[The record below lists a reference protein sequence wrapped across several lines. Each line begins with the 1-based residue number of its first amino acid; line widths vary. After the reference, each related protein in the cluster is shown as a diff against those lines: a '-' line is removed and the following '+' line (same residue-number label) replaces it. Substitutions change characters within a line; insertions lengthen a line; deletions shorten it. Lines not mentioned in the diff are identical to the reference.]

1 MVTTIII
8 SIILLCID
16 QISKLLV
23 VNLLTKTDSITIIK
37 NFFYLT
43 YINNDGAAFSIL
55 VGKRIF
61 LILIAV
67 SVIVMLI
74 RYIKKNNIQNKL
86 ELVSISLIIGGSLG
100 NLMDR
105 VIRGYVIDFLDFK
118 IFNYNFPIFNLADTF
133 IVIGVFLLLLKEIRK
148 EKHMGFNYQKELIKW
163 NQWKKQE
170 EELLKALNVDD
181 NIIKQLYDYDWEMF
195 KTERRIR
202 GRQDTTI
209 NTVLNNIPYYDK
221 KEINTIDDLLSE
233 IENEALFNYLST
245 IDKETLT
252 IILLKI
258 FGYSTHEISEIL
270 SLSHSSI
277 YKKIHRLRKKLKK
290 F

>member
-1 MVTTIII
+1 MIIIIII

-23 VNLLTKTDSITIIK
+23 VNLLTKTNSITIIK

-67 SVIVMLI
+67 LVIVMLI

-105 VIRGYVIDFLDFK
+105 VVRGYVIDFLDFK
-118 IFNYNFPIFNLADTF
+118 LFNYNFPIFNLADTF

-148 EKHMGFNYQKELIKW
+148 E
-163 NQWKKQE
+163 
-170 EELLKALNVDD
+170 
-181 NIIKQLYDYDWEMF
+181 
-195 KTERRIR
+195 
-202 GRQDTTI
+202 
-209 NTVLNNIPYYDK
+209 NNLDSRNK
-221 KEINTIDDLLSE
+221 
-233 IENEALFNYLST
+233 
-245 IDKETLT
+245 
-252 IILLKI
+252 
-258 FGYSTHEISEIL
+258 
-270 SLSHSSI
+270 
-277 YKKIHRLRKKLKK
+277 
-290 F
+290 

>member
-67 SVIVMLI
+67 LVTVMLI

-105 VIRGYVIDFLDFK
+105 VVRGYVIDFLDFK
-118 IFNYNFPIFNLADTF
+118 IFNYNFPIFNLADVCITLG
-133 IVIGVFLLLLKEIRK
+133 VILLSI
-148 EKHMGFNYQKELIKW
+148 HY
-163 NQWKKQE
+163 
-170 EELLKALNVDD
+170 
-181 NIIKQLYDYDWEMF
+181 F
-195 KTERRIR
+195 KT
-202 GRQDTTI
+202 D
-209 NTVLNNIPYYDK
+209 
-221 KEINTIDDLLSE
+221 
-233 IENEALFNYLST
+233 
-245 IDKETLT
+245 
-252 IILLKI
+252 
-258 FGYSTHEISEIL
+258 
-270 SLSHSSI
+270 
-277 YKKIHRLRKKLKK
+277 YKKA
-290 F
+290 

>member
-1 MVTTIII
+1 MIRVRGKSNMTTIIII

-105 VIRGYVIDFLDFK
+105 VVRGYVIDFLDFK

-133 IVIGVFLLLLKEIRK
+133 IVIGVILLLLKEIRK
-148 EKHMGFNYQKELIKW
+148 E
-163 NQWKKQE
+163 
-170 EELLKALNVDD
+170 
-181 NIIKQLYDYDWEMF
+181 
-195 KTERRIR
+195 
-202 GRQDTTI
+202 
-209 NTVLNNIPYYDK
+209 NNLDSRNK
-221 KEINTIDDLLSE
+221 
-233 IENEALFNYLST
+233 
-245 IDKETLT
+245 
-252 IILLKI
+252 
-258 FGYSTHEISEIL
+258 
-270 SLSHSSI
+270 
-277 YKKIHRLRKKLKK
+277 
-290 F
+290 

>member
-37 NFFYLT
+37 KFFYLT

-67 SVIVMLI
+67 LVIVMLI

-148 EKHMGFNYQKELIKW
+148 E
-163 NQWKKQE
+163 
-170 EELLKALNVDD
+170 
-181 NIIKQLYDYDWEMF
+181 
-195 KTERRIR
+195 
-202 GRQDTTI
+202 
-209 NTVLNNIPYYDK
+209 NNLDSRNK
-221 KEINTIDDLLSE
+221 
-233 IENEALFNYLST
+233 
-245 IDKETLT
+245 
-252 IILLKI
+252 
-258 FGYSTHEISEIL
+258 
-270 SLSHSSI
+270 
-277 YKKIHRLRKKLKK
+277 
-290 F
+290 

>member
-67 SVIVMLI
+67 LVIVMLI

-133 IVIGVFLLLLKEIRK
+133 IVIGVFLLLLLKEIRK
-148 EKHMGFNYQKELIKW
+148 E
-163 NQWKKQE
+163 
-170 EELLKALNVDD
+170 
-181 NIIKQLYDYDWEMF
+181 
-195 KTERRIR
+195 
-202 GRQDTTI
+202 
-209 NTVLNNIPYYDK
+209 NNLDSRNK
-221 KEINTIDDLLSE
+221 
-233 IENEALFNYLST
+233 
-245 IDKETLT
+245 
-252 IILLKI
+252 
-258 FGYSTHEISEIL
+258 
-270 SLSHSSI
+270 
-277 YKKIHRLRKKLKK
+277 
-290 F
+290 

>member
-8 SIILLCID
+8 SIIILCID

-67 SVIVMLI
+67 LVIVMLI

-105 VIRGYVIDFLDFK
+105 VVRGYVIDFLDFK

-148 EKHMGFNYQKELIKW
+148 E
-163 NQWKKQE
+163 
-170 EELLKALNVDD
+170 
-181 NIIKQLYDYDWEMF
+181 
-195 KTERRIR
+195 
-202 GRQDTTI
+202 
-209 NTVLNNIPYYDK
+209 NNLDSRNK
-221 KEINTIDDLLSE
+221 
-233 IENEALFNYLST
+233 
-245 IDKETLT
+245 
-252 IILLKI
+252 
-258 FGYSTHEISEIL
+258 
-270 SLSHSSI
+270 
-277 YKKIHRLRKKLKK
+277 
-290 F
+290 

>member
-67 SVIVMLI
+67 LVIVMLI

-133 IVIGVFLLLLKEIRK
+133 IVIGVFLLLLKE
-148 EKHMGFNYQKELIKW
+148 
-163 NQWKKQE
+163 
-170 EELLKALNVDD
+170 
-181 NIIKQLYDYDWEMF
+181 
-195 KTERRIR
+195 
-202 GRQDTTI
+202 
-209 NTVLNNIPYYDK
+209 
-221 KEINTIDDLLSE
+221 
-233 IENEALFNYLST
+233 
-245 IDKETLT
+245 
-252 IILLKI
+252 
-258 FGYSTHEISEIL
+258 
-270 SLSHSSI
+270 
-277 YKKIHRLRKKLKK
+277 LRK
-290 F
+290 

>member
-67 SVIVMLI
+67 LVIVMLI
-74 RYIKKNNIQNKL
+74 RYIKKNNIQNKS

-105 VIRGYVIDFLDFK
+105 VVRGYVIDFLDFK

-148 EKHMGFNYQKELIKW
+148 E
-163 NQWKKQE
+163 
-170 EELLKALNVDD
+170 
-181 NIIKQLYDYDWEMF
+181 
-195 KTERRIR
+195 
-202 GRQDTTI
+202 
-209 NTVLNNIPYYDK
+209 NNLDSRNK
-221 KEINTIDDLLSE
+221 
-233 IENEALFNYLST
+233 
-245 IDKETLT
+245 
-252 IILLKI
+252 
-258 FGYSTHEISEIL
+258 
-270 SLSHSSI
+270 
-277 YKKIHRLRKKLKK
+277 
-290 F
+290 

>member
-67 SVIVMLI
+67 LVIVMLI
-74 RYIKKNNIQNKL
+74 RYIQKNNIQNKL

-105 VIRGYVIDFLDFK
+105 VVRGYVIDFLDFK

-148 EKHMGFNYQKELIKW
+148 E
-163 NQWKKQE
+163 
-170 EELLKALNVDD
+170 
-181 NIIKQLYDYDWEMF
+181 
-195 KTERRIR
+195 
-202 GRQDTTI
+202 
-209 NTVLNNIPYYDK
+209 NNLDSRNK
-221 KEINTIDDLLSE
+221 
-233 IENEALFNYLST
+233 
-245 IDKETLT
+245 
-252 IILLKI
+252 
-258 FGYSTHEISEIL
+258 
-270 SLSHSSI
+270 
-277 YKKIHRLRKKLKK
+277 
-290 F
+290 

>member
-55 VGKRIF
+55 VGKKIF

-67 SVIVMLI
+67 LVIVMLI

-86 ELVSISLIIGGSLG
+86 EVVSISLIIGGSLG

-105 VIRGYVIDFLDFK
+105 VVRGYVIDFLDFK

-133 IVIGVFLLLLKEIRK
+133 IVIGVILLLLKEIRK
-148 EKHMGFNYQKELIKW
+148 E
-163 NQWKKQE
+163 
-170 EELLKALNVDD
+170 
-181 NIIKQLYDYDWEMF
+181 
-195 KTERRIR
+195 
-202 GRQDTTI
+202 
-209 NTVLNNIPYYDK
+209 NNLDSRNK
-221 KEINTIDDLLSE
+221 
-233 IENEALFNYLST
+233 
-245 IDKETLT
+245 
-252 IILLKI
+252 
-258 FGYSTHEISEIL
+258 
-270 SLSHSSI
+270 
-277 YKKIHRLRKKLKK
+277 
-290 F
+290 

>member
-1 MVTTIII
+1 MIIIIIIII

-67 SVIVMLI
+67 LVIVMLI

-148 EKHMGFNYQKELIKW
+148 E
-163 NQWKKQE
+163 
-170 EELLKALNVDD
+170 
-181 NIIKQLYDYDWEMF
+181 
-195 KTERRIR
+195 
-202 GRQDTTI
+202 
-209 NTVLNNIPYYDK
+209 NNLDSRNK
-221 KEINTIDDLLSE
+221 
-233 IENEALFNYLST
+233 
-245 IDKETLT
+245 
-252 IILLKI
+252 
-258 FGYSTHEISEIL
+258 
-270 SLSHSSI
+270 
-277 YKKIHRLRKKLKK
+277 
-290 F
+290 

>member
-1 MVTTIII
+1 MLANKKRKVIIIII

-23 VNLLTKTDSITIIK
+23 VNLLTKTNSITIIK

-67 SVIVMLI
+67 LVIVMLI

-86 ELVSISLIIGGSLG
+86 ELVSLALIIGGSLG

-105 VIRGYVIDFLDFK
+105 VVRGYVIDFLDFK

-148 EKHMGFNYQKELIKW
+148 E
-163 NQWKKQE
+163 
-170 EELLKALNVDD
+170 
-181 NIIKQLYDYDWEMF
+181 
-195 KTERRIR
+195 
-202 GRQDTTI
+202 
-209 NTVLNNIPYYDK
+209 NNLDSRNK
-221 KEINTIDDLLSE
+221 
-233 IENEALFNYLST
+233 
-245 IDKETLT
+245 
-252 IILLKI
+252 
-258 FGYSTHEISEIL
+258 
-270 SLSHSSI
+270 
-277 YKKIHRLRKKLKK
+277 
-290 F
+290 

>member
-61 LILIAV
+61 LILVAII
-67 SVIVMLI
+67 VIIMLI
-74 RYIKKNNIQNKL
+74 HYIKKNNIQNKL
-86 ELVSISLIIGGSLG
+86 EIVSLALIIGGSLG

-105 VIRGYVIDFLDFK
+105 VVRGYVIDFLDFK

-133 IVIGVFLLLLKEIRK
+133 IVIGVILLLLKELRK
-148 EKHMGFNYQKELIKW
+148 E
-163 NQWKKQE
+163 
-170 EELLKALNVDD
+170 
-181 NIIKQLYDYDWEMF
+181 
-195 KTERRIR
+195 
-202 GRQDTTI
+202 
-209 NTVLNNIPYYDK
+209 NNLDSRNK
-221 KEINTIDDLLSE
+221 
-233 IENEALFNYLST
+233 
-245 IDKETLT
+245 
-252 IILLKI
+252 
-258 FGYSTHEISEIL
+258 
-270 SLSHSSI
+270 
-277 YKKIHRLRKKLKK
+277 
-290 F
+290 

>member
-1 MVTTIII
+1 MIIIII

-67 SVIVMLI
+67 LVIVMLI

-105 VIRGYVIDFLDFK
+105 VVRGYVIDFLDFK
-118 IFNYNFPIFNLADTF
+118 IFNYNFPIFNLADIF
-133 IVIGVFLLLLKEIRK
+133 IVIGVFLLLLKELRK
-148 EKHMGFNYQKELIKW
+148 E
-163 NQWKKQE
+163 
-170 EELLKALNVDD
+170 
-181 NIIKQLYDYDWEMF
+181 
-195 KTERRIR
+195 
-202 GRQDTTI
+202 
-209 NTVLNNIPYYDK
+209 NNLDSRNK
-221 KEINTIDDLLSE
+221 
-233 IENEALFNYLST
+233 
-245 IDKETLT
+245 
-252 IILLKI
+252 
-258 FGYSTHEISEIL
+258 
-270 SLSHSSI
+270 
-277 YKKIHRLRKKLKK
+277 
-290 F
+290 

>member
-1 MVTTIII
+1 MIIIII

-67 SVIVMLI
+67 LVIVMLI

-86 ELVSISLIIGGSLG
+86 ELVSIYLIIGGSLG
-100 NLMDR
+100 NLMDI

-118 IFNYNFPIFNLADTF
+118 IFNYNFPIFNLADIF
-133 IVIGVFLLLLKEIRK
+133 IVIGVFLLLLKELRK
-148 EKHMGFNYQKELIKW
+148 E
-163 NQWKKQE
+163 
-170 EELLKALNVDD
+170 
-181 NIIKQLYDYDWEMF
+181 
-195 KTERRIR
+195 
-202 GRQDTTI
+202 
-209 NTVLNNIPYYDK
+209 NNLDSRNK
-221 KEINTIDDLLSE
+221 
-233 IENEALFNYLST
+233 
-245 IDKETLT
+245 
-252 IILLKI
+252 
-258 FGYSTHEISEIL
+258 
-270 SLSHSSI
+270 
-277 YKKIHRLRKKLKK
+277 
-290 F
+290 

>member
-1 MVTTIII
+1 MIII
-8 SIILLCID
+8 IITSIILLCID

-67 SVIVMLI
+67 LVIVMLI
-74 RYIKKNNIQNKL
+74 RYIQKNNIQNKL

-105 VIRGYVIDFLDFK
+105 VVRGYVIDFLDFK

-148 EKHMGFNYQKELIKW
+148 E
-163 NQWKKQE
+163 
-170 EELLKALNVDD
+170 
-181 NIIKQLYDYDWEMF
+181 
-195 KTERRIR
+195 
-202 GRQDTTI
+202 
-209 NTVLNNIPYYDK
+209 NNLDSRNK
-221 KEINTIDDLLSE
+221 
-233 IENEALFNYLST
+233 
-245 IDKETLT
+245 
-252 IILLKI
+252 
-258 FGYSTHEISEIL
+258 
-270 SLSHSSI
+270 
-277 YKKIHRLRKKLKK
+277 
-290 F
+290 

>member
-23 VNLLTKTDSITIIK
+23 VNLLTKTNSITIIK

-67 SVIVMLI
+67 LVIVMLI
-74 RYIKKNNIQNKL
+74 RCIKKNNIQNKL

-105 VIRGYVIDFLDFK
+105 VVRGYVIDFLDFK

-133 IVIGVFLLLLKEIRK
+133 IVIGVILLLLKELRK
-148 EKHMGFNYQKELIKW
+148 E
-163 NQWKKQE
+163 
-170 EELLKALNVDD
+170 
-181 NIIKQLYDYDWEMF
+181 
-195 KTERRIR
+195 
-202 GRQDTTI
+202 
-209 NTVLNNIPYYDK
+209 NNLDSRNK
-221 KEINTIDDLLSE
+221 
-233 IENEALFNYLST
+233 
-245 IDKETLT
+245 
-252 IILLKI
+252 
-258 FGYSTHEISEIL
+258 
-270 SLSHSSI
+270 
-277 YKKIHRLRKKLKK
+277 
-290 F
+290 

>member
-8 SIILLCID
+8 SMILLCID

-55 VGKRIF
+55 VGKRIL

-67 SVIVMLI
+67 LVIVMLI

-148 EKHMGFNYQKELIKW
+148 E
-163 NQWKKQE
+163 
-170 EELLKALNVDD
+170 
-181 NIIKQLYDYDWEMF
+181 
-195 KTERRIR
+195 
-202 GRQDTTI
+202 
-209 NTVLNNIPYYDK
+209 NNLDSRNK
-221 KEINTIDDLLSE
+221 
-233 IENEALFNYLST
+233 
-245 IDKETLT
+245 
-252 IILLKI
+252 
-258 FGYSTHEISEIL
+258 
-270 SLSHSSI
+270 
-277 YKKIHRLRKKLKK
+277 
-290 F
+290 

>member
-67 SVIVMLI
+67 LVIVMLI

-86 ELVSISLIIGGSLG
+86 ELVSLALIIGGSLG

-148 EKHMGFNYQKELIKW
+148 E
-163 NQWKKQE
+163 
-170 EELLKALNVDD
+170 
-181 NIIKQLYDYDWEMF
+181 
-195 KTERRIR
+195 
-202 GRQDTTI
+202 
-209 NTVLNNIPYYDK
+209 NNLDSRNK
-221 KEINTIDDLLSE
+221 
-233 IENEALFNYLST
+233 
-245 IDKETLT
+245 
-252 IILLKI
+252 
-258 FGYSTHEISEIL
+258 
-270 SLSHSSI
+270 
-277 YKKIHRLRKKLKK
+277 
-290 F
+290 

>member
-67 SVIVMLI
+67 LVIVMLI
-74 RYIKKNNIQNKL
+74 RYIKKNNIRNKL

-105 VIRGYVIDFLDFK
+105 VVRGYVIDFLDFK

-148 EKHMGFNYQKELIKW
+148 E
-163 NQWKKQE
+163 
-170 EELLKALNVDD
+170 
-181 NIIKQLYDYDWEMF
+181 
-195 KTERRIR
+195 
-202 GRQDTTI
+202 
-209 NTVLNNIPYYDK
+209 NNLDSRNK
-221 KEINTIDDLLSE
+221 
-233 IENEALFNYLST
+233 
-245 IDKETLT
+245 
-252 IILLKI
+252 
-258 FGYSTHEISEIL
+258 
-270 SLSHSSI
+270 
-277 YKKIHRLRKKLKK
+277 
-290 F
+290 

>member
-67 SVIVMLI
+67 LVIVMLI
-74 RYIKKNNIQNKL
+74 RCIKKNNIQNKL

-105 VIRGYVIDFLDFK
+105 VVRGYVIDFLDFK
-118 IFNYNFPIFNLADTF
+118 LFNYNFPIFNLADTF

-148 EKHMGFNYQKELIKW
+148 E
-163 NQWKKQE
+163 
-170 EELLKALNVDD
+170 
-181 NIIKQLYDYDWEMF
+181 
-195 KTERRIR
+195 
-202 GRQDTTI
+202 
-209 NTVLNNIPYYDK
+209 NNLDSRNK
-221 KEINTIDDLLSE
+221 
-233 IENEALFNYLST
+233 
-245 IDKETLT
+245 
-252 IILLKI
+252 
-258 FGYSTHEISEIL
+258 
-270 SLSHSSI
+270 
-277 YKKIHRLRKKLKK
+277 
-290 F
+290 

>member
-1 MVTTIII
+1 MIIIIII

-67 SVIVMLI
+67 LVIVMLI

-133 IVIGVFLLLLKEIRK
+133 IVIGVILLLLKEIRK
-148 EKHMGFNYQKELIKW
+148 E
-163 NQWKKQE
+163 
-170 EELLKALNVDD
+170 
-181 NIIKQLYDYDWEMF
+181 
-195 KTERRIR
+195 
-202 GRQDTTI
+202 
-209 NTVLNNIPYYDK
+209 NNLDSRNK
-221 KEINTIDDLLSE
+221 
-233 IENEALFNYLST
+233 
-245 IDKETLT
+245 
-252 IILLKI
+252 
-258 FGYSTHEISEIL
+258 
-270 SLSHSSI
+270 
-277 YKKIHRLRKKLKK
+277 
-290 F
+290 

>member
-23 VNLLTKTDSITIIK
+23 VNLLTKTNSITIIK

-55 VGKRIF
+55 VGKRVL

-67 SVIVMLI
+67 LVIVMLI

-105 VIRGYVIDFLDFK
+105 VVRGYVIDFLDFK
-118 IFNYNFPIFNLADTF
+118 IFNYNFPIFNIADTF
-133 IVIGVFLLLLKEIRK
+133 IVIGVIMQLLKELRK
-148 EKHMGFNYQKELIKW
+148 E
-163 NQWKKQE
+163 
-170 EELLKALNVDD
+170 
-181 NIIKQLYDYDWEMF
+181 
-195 KTERRIR
+195 
-202 GRQDTTI
+202 
-209 NTVLNNIPYYDK
+209 NNLDSRNK
-221 KEINTIDDLLSE
+221 
-233 IENEALFNYLST
+233 
-245 IDKETLT
+245 
-252 IILLKI
+252 
-258 FGYSTHEISEIL
+258 
-270 SLSHSSI
+270 
-277 YKKIHRLRKKLKK
+277 
-290 F
+290 

>member
-67 SVIVMLI
+67 LVIVMLI

-105 VIRGYVIDFLDFK
+105 VVRGYVIDFLDFK

-148 EKHMGFNYQKELIKW
+148 ENNL
-163 NQWKKQE
+163 
-170 EELLKALNVDD
+170 
-181 NIIKQLYDYDWEMF
+181 
-195 KTERRIR
+195 
-202 GRQDTTI
+202 DTR
-209 NTVLNNIPYYDK
+209 NK
-221 KEINTIDDLLSE
+221 
-233 IENEALFNYLST
+233 
-245 IDKETLT
+245 
-252 IILLKI
+252 
-258 FGYSTHEISEIL
+258 
-270 SLSHSSI
+270 
-277 YKKIHRLRKKLKK
+277 
-290 F
+290 

>member
-23 VNLLTKTDSITIIK
+23 VNLLTKTNSITIIK

-67 SVIVMLI
+67 LVIVMLI

-86 ELVSISLIIGGSLG
+86 ELVSLALIIGGSLG

-105 VIRGYVIDFLDFK
+105 VVRGYVIDFLDFK
-118 IFNYNFPIFNLADTF
+118 LFNYNFPIFNLADTF

-148 EKHMGFNYQKELIKW
+148 E
-163 NQWKKQE
+163 
-170 EELLKALNVDD
+170 
-181 NIIKQLYDYDWEMF
+181 
-195 KTERRIR
+195 
-202 GRQDTTI
+202 
-209 NTVLNNIPYYDK
+209 NNLDSRNK
-221 KEINTIDDLLSE
+221 
-233 IENEALFNYLST
+233 
-245 IDKETLT
+245 
-252 IILLKI
+252 
-258 FGYSTHEISEIL
+258 
-270 SLSHSSI
+270 
-277 YKKIHRLRKKLKK
+277 
-290 F
+290 

>member
-67 SVIVMLI
+67 LVIVMLI
-74 RYIKKNNIQNKL
+74 CYIKKNNIQNKL

-105 VIRGYVIDFLDFK
+105 VVKGYVIDFLDFK

-148 EKHMGFNYQKELIKW
+148 E
-163 NQWKKQE
+163 
-170 EELLKALNVDD
+170 
-181 NIIKQLYDYDWEMF
+181 
-195 KTERRIR
+195 
-202 GRQDTTI
+202 
-209 NTVLNNIPYYDK
+209 NNLDSRNK
-221 KEINTIDDLLSE
+221 
-233 IENEALFNYLST
+233 
-245 IDKETLT
+245 
-252 IILLKI
+252 
-258 FGYSTHEISEIL
+258 
-270 SLSHSSI
+270 
-277 YKKIHRLRKKLKK
+277 
-290 F
+290 

>member
-148 EKHMGFNYQKELIKW
+148 E
-163 NQWKKQE
+163 
-170 EELLKALNVDD
+170 
-181 NIIKQLYDYDWEMF
+181 
-195 KTERRIR
+195 
-202 GRQDTTI
+202 
-209 NTVLNNIPYYDK
+209 NNLDSRNK
-221 KEINTIDDLLSE
+221 
-233 IENEALFNYLST
+233 
-245 IDKETLT
+245 
-252 IILLKI
+252 
-258 FGYSTHEISEIL
+258 
-270 SLSHSSI
+270 
-277 YKKIHRLRKKLKK
+277 
-290 F
+290 

>member
-1 MVTTIII
+1 MVTTTII

-67 SVIVMLI
+67 LVIVMLI
-74 RYIKKNNIQNKL
+74 SYIKKNNIQNKL

-133 IVIGVFLLLLKEIRK
+133 IVIGVILLLLKEIRK
-148 EKHMGFNYQKELIKW
+148 E
-163 NQWKKQE
+163 
-170 EELLKALNVDD
+170 
-181 NIIKQLYDYDWEMF
+181 
-195 KTERRIR
+195 
-202 GRQDTTI
+202 
-209 NTVLNNIPYYDK
+209 NNLDSRNK
-221 KEINTIDDLLSE
+221 
-233 IENEALFNYLST
+233 
-245 IDKETLT
+245 
-252 IILLKI
+252 
-258 FGYSTHEISEIL
+258 
-270 SLSHSSI
+270 
-277 YKKIHRLRKKLKK
+277 
-290 F
+290 

>member
-67 SVIVMLI
+67 LVIVMLI

-86 ELVSISLIIGGSLG
+86 ELVSISLIIVGSLG

-105 VIRGYVIDFLDFK
+105 VVRGYVIDFLDFK

-148 EKHMGFNYQKELIKW
+148 E
-163 NQWKKQE
+163 
-170 EELLKALNVDD
+170 
-181 NIIKQLYDYDWEMF
+181 
-195 KTERRIR
+195 
-202 GRQDTTI
+202 
-209 NTVLNNIPYYDK
+209 NNLDSRNK
-221 KEINTIDDLLSE
+221 
-233 IENEALFNYLST
+233 
-245 IDKETLT
+245 
-252 IILLKI
+252 
-258 FGYSTHEISEIL
+258 
-270 SLSHSSI
+270 
-277 YKKIHRLRKKLKK
+277 
-290 F
+290 

>member
-1 MVTTIII
+1 MIIIII

-55 VGKRIF
+55 VGKRIL

-67 SVIVMLI
+67 LVIVMLI
-74 RYIKKNNIQNKL
+74 RYIKKNNTQNKL

-148 EKHMGFNYQKELIKW
+148 E
-163 NQWKKQE
+163 
-170 EELLKALNVDD
+170 
-181 NIIKQLYDYDWEMF
+181 
-195 KTERRIR
+195 
-202 GRQDTTI
+202 
-209 NTVLNNIPYYDK
+209 NNLDSRNK
-221 KEINTIDDLLSE
+221 
-233 IENEALFNYLST
+233 
-245 IDKETLT
+245 
-252 IILLKI
+252 
-258 FGYSTHEISEIL
+258 
-270 SLSHSSI
+270 
-277 YKKIHRLRKKLKK
+277 
-290 F
+290 

>member
-8 SIILLCID
+8 SMILLCID

-67 SVIVMLI
+67 LVIVMLI

-86 ELVSISLIIGGSLG
+86 ELVSLALIIGGSLG

-105 VIRGYVIDFLDFK
+105 VVRGYVIDFLDFK

-133 IVIGVFLLLLKEIRK
+133 IVIGVILLLLKEIRK
-148 EKHMGFNYQKELIKW
+148 E
-163 NQWKKQE
+163 
-170 EELLKALNVDD
+170 
-181 NIIKQLYDYDWEMF
+181 
-195 KTERRIR
+195 
-202 GRQDTTI
+202 
-209 NTVLNNIPYYDK
+209 NNLDSRNK
-221 KEINTIDDLLSE
+221 
-233 IENEALFNYLST
+233 
-245 IDKETLT
+245 
-252 IILLKI
+252 
-258 FGYSTHEISEIL
+258 
-270 SLSHSSI
+270 
-277 YKKIHRLRKKLKK
+277 
-290 F
+290 

>member
-1 MVTTIII
+1 MVITIIT

-23 VNLLTKTDSITIIK
+23 VNLLTKTNSIAIIK

-55 VGKRIF
+55 VGKRIL

-67 SVIVMLI
+67 LVIVMLI

-105 VIRGYVIDFLDFK
+105 VVRGYVIDFLDFK

-133 IVIGVFLLLLKEIRK
+133 IVIGVILLLLKELRK
-148 EKHMGFNYQKELIKW
+148 E
-163 NQWKKQE
+163 
-170 EELLKALNVDD
+170 
-181 NIIKQLYDYDWEMF
+181 
-195 KTERRIR
+195 
-202 GRQDTTI
+202 
-209 NTVLNNIPYYDK
+209 NNLDSRNK
-221 KEINTIDDLLSE
+221 
-233 IENEALFNYLST
+233 
-245 IDKETLT
+245 
-252 IILLKI
+252 
-258 FGYSTHEISEIL
+258 
-270 SLSHSSI
+270 
-277 YKKIHRLRKKLKK
+277 
-290 F
+290 

>member
-16 QISKLLV
+16 QISKLLI

-55 VGKRIF
+55 VGKRIL

-67 SVIVMLI
+67 LVIVMLI

-100 NLMDR
+100 NLIDR
-105 VIRGYVIDFLDFK
+105 VVRGYVIDFLDFK

-148 EKHMGFNYQKELIKW
+148 E
-163 NQWKKQE
+163 
-170 EELLKALNVDD
+170 
-181 NIIKQLYDYDWEMF
+181 
-195 KTERRIR
+195 
-202 GRQDTTI
+202 
-209 NTVLNNIPYYDK
+209 NNLDSRNK
-221 KEINTIDDLLSE
+221 
-233 IENEALFNYLST
+233 
-245 IDKETLT
+245 
-252 IILLKI
+252 
-258 FGYSTHEISEIL
+258 
-270 SLSHSSI
+270 
-277 YKKIHRLRKKLKK
+277 
-290 F
+290 

>member
-55 VGKRIF
+55 VGERIF

-67 SVIVMLI
+67 LVIVMLI

-105 VIRGYVIDFLDFK
+105 VVRGYVIDFLDFK

-148 EKHMGFNYQKELIKW
+148 E
-163 NQWKKQE
+163 
-170 EELLKALNVDD
+170 
-181 NIIKQLYDYDWEMF
+181 
-195 KTERRIR
+195 
-202 GRQDTTI
+202 
-209 NTVLNNIPYYDK
+209 NNLDSRNK
-221 KEINTIDDLLSE
+221 
-233 IENEALFNYLST
+233 
-245 IDKETLT
+245 
-252 IILLKI
+252 
-258 FGYSTHEISEIL
+258 
-270 SLSHSSI
+270 
-277 YKKIHRLRKKLKK
+277 
-290 F
+290 

>member
-1 MVTTIII
+1 MIHVHGQSNMVTTIII

-67 SVIVMLI
+67 LVIVMLI

-105 VIRGYVIDFLDFK
+105 VVRGYVIDFLDFK

-148 EKHMGFNYQKELIKW
+148 E
-163 NQWKKQE
+163 
-170 EELLKALNVDD
+170 
-181 NIIKQLYDYDWEMF
+181 
-195 KTERRIR
+195 
-202 GRQDTTI
+202 
-209 NTVLNNIPYYDK
+209 NNLDSRNK
-221 KEINTIDDLLSE
+221 
-233 IENEALFNYLST
+233 
-245 IDKETLT
+245 
-252 IILLKI
+252 
-258 FGYSTHEISEIL
+258 
-270 SLSHSSI
+270 
-277 YKKIHRLRKKLKK
+277 
-290 F
+290 